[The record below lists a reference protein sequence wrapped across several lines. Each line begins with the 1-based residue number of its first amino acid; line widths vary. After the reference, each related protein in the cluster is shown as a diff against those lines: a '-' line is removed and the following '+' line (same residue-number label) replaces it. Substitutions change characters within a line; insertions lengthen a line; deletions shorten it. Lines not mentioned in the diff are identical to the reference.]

1 MKKLVLTALICAF
14 ASSTYA
20 QSNVTISGFFKGSVD
35 QFSIS
40 NPNSGRTGPNSE
52 NRVSDHASRILFNV
66 SEDLGG
72 GMRAI
77 GQYDLRFRVDQQVR
91 VSPEASAA
99 SSGHT
104 QNVSATAD
112 PLSTGNIHVGLAH
125 KDYGTIR
132 LGRQDVYWNENSSFA
147 PGTAHLAA
155 QPQPLFHSLATANAA
170 RTPNLVWY
178 ESPRLNGIQATV
190 GYSTNPLRASGTV
203 DVENDLSTNNRRSG
217 GGTYFKLNSRDV
229 LAKGLD
235 LTYATINYKSDYA
248 GGNSAYSTWV
258 FDTVNNAQADQ
269 RGHTLVAKYKLPK
282 GFSIG
287 AGYSTEQ
294 QVTVATGAVT
304 KRDAWM
310 VSGGYAVGV
319 HTFAVDYVVA
329 NDTKNGAGA
338 VSAGTGAK
346 SYAFNYQYAL
356 SKRTAVGLTYTVLDN
371 DANSRIGPYFQGN
384 NAFGGQFTALNGETY
399 KVTSAILRHSF

>member
-1 MKKLVLTALICAF
+1 MKKLVLTALFCAI
-14 ASSTYA
+14 ASGAHA
-20 QSNVTISGFFKGSVD
+20 QSNVTISGFFKASVD

-40 NPNSGRTGPNSE
+40 NPNSGRTGPTSE

-91 VSPEASAA
+91 ISPEAAAA

-104 QNVSATAD
+104 QNVSATPD

-132 LGRQDVYWNENSSFA
+132 LGRQDLYYVESSSFA

-155 QPQPLFHSLATANAA
+155 HPQPLFHSLATANAA
-170 RTPNLVWY
+170 RTPNLIWY
-178 ESPRLNGIQATV
+178 ESPRMNGIQATV
-190 GYSTNPLRASGTV
+190 GYSTNPLRGAGTV

-217 GGTYFKLNSRDV
+217 NGTYFKLNSRDV

-235 LTYATINYKSDYA
+235 LTYATIDYKSDYA
-248 GGNSAYSTWV
+248 GGTSSHSTWV

-269 RGHTLVAKYKLPK
+269 RGHVVTAKYKLPK
-282 GFSIG
+282 GFSVG
-287 AGYSTEQ
+287 AGYSVGQ
-294 QVTVATGAVT
+294 QTTVATGAVT

-310 VSGGYAVGV
+310 ASGAYNVGV
-319 HTFAVDYVVA
+319 HTFAVDYTVA
-329 NDTKNGAGA
+329 NDTKNAAGVA
-338 VSAGTGAK
+338 SAGTGAK

-371 DANSRIGPYFQGN
+371 DTNARIGPFFQGN

-399 KVTSAILRHSF
+399 KVASAVLRHSF